1 MPYLLTEI
9 VRKACSFIIRID
21 MPLNITKDIL
31 EFLIHRKILLETMQ
45 MQGVG
50 SGEAILILH
59 CLVERDRLK
68 HIQQS
73 LEKMNGIL
81 SVELLEGRASN
92 IGKL

>member
-1 MPYLLTEI
+1 
-9 VRKACSFIIRID
+9 

-45 MQGVG
+45 MQAVG

-59 CLVERDRLK
+59 CLVEKDRLK
-68 HIQQS
+68 YIQLS

-81 SVELLEGRASN
+81 SVDLLESRTSDM
-92 IGKL
+92 GKL